1 MRGGVLLSFS
11 DASLKLR
18 LTRKMCPVRF
28 GLGVCGSEGSVGL
41 REGKERKKEAKE
53 RKLRVQ
59 APKERS
65 GGFRRRPV
73 QRKVPKMEGCG
84 CPGTYFAVPN
94 GSKMESKMHPG
105 PTRAFRRLSEVPNAT
120 ESTTNPKFCSFWT
133 LFGGQHG
140 SKMESKMHPKTVCE
154 KSKEKPRKSV

>member
-1 MRGGVLLSFS
+1 M
-11 DASLKLR
+11 
-18 LTRKMCPVRF
+18 
-28 GLGVCGSEGSVGL
+28 GL

-73 QRKVPKMEGCG
+73 QRKVPKMQGCG
-84 CPGTYFAVPN
+84 CPGARFGVPN

-120 ESTTNPKFCSFWT
+120 ESTENQTFSCVFGPFLEAKTAPKWSQKCIQKRSA
-133 LFGGQHG
+133 
-140 SKMESKMHPKTVCE
+140 KRAKKNEE
-154 KSKEKPRKSV
+154 KCIDLYQNSPSKEDGSSPKHLEIWRRQKA